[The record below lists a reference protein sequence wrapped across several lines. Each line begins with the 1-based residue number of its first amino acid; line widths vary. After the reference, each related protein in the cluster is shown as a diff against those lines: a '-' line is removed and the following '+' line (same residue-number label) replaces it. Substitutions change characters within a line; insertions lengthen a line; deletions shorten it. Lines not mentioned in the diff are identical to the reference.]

1 MEYLLQTEGL
11 SKQYGNVMALENLT
25 LKVPKGAI
33 YGLWGN
39 TGAGKT
45 TLLRLVCGLQ
55 RATKGFY
62 SLYGVEN
69 CKKELEQVRRRMG
82 TMVGETF
89 LYPELTAE
97 ENLRYQ
103 LLLRKGAGKGETAR
117 LLKAVGLS
125 GRSGEKVRRFSGGMK
140 KRLGLAMALAGEPDF
155 LLLDEPFCG
164 LEKEEVSEIQ
174 QLLFSQNQERGITFL
189 ITSKEA
195 WELEGIA
202 THLESLYQGMLGG
215 RSDG

>member
-11 SKQYGNVMALENLT
+11 SKQYGKVIALHNLT
-25 LKVPKGAI
+25 LKVPRGAI
-33 YGLWGN
+33 YGMWGN

-55 RATKGFY
+55 RATKGVY

-69 CKKELEQVRRRMG
+69 SRKELEMVRRRMG

-103 LLLRKGAGKGETAR
+103 LLMRKGVDQGETEG

-125 GRSGEKVRRFSGGMK
+125 ARRGEKVRGFSEGMK
-140 KRLGLAMALAGEPDF
+140 RRLGLAMALVGEPDF
-155 LLLDEPFCG
+155 LLLDEPFRG
-164 LEKEEVSEIQ
+164 LEKEEILEIQ
-174 QLLFSQNQERGITFL
+174 QLILRQNQERGITFL
-189 ITSKEA
+189 ITARENRM
-195 WELEGIA
+195 LEGIA
-202 THLESLYQGMLGG
+202 THLESLYQGTLGG
-215 RSDG
+215 ESHG

>member
-1 MEYLLQTEGL
+1 M
-11 SKQYGNVMALENLT
+11 
-25 LKVPKGAI
+25 
-33 YGLWGN
+33 
-39 TGAGKT
+39 
-45 TLLRLVCGLQ
+45 
-55 RATKGFY
+55 
-62 SLYGVEN
+62 
-69 CKKELEQVRRRMG
+69 
-82 TMVGETF
+82 
-89 LYPELTAE
+89 
-97 ENLRYQ
+97 
-103 LLLRKGAGKGETAR
+103 
-117 LLKAVGLS
+117 
-125 GRSGEKVRRFSGGMK
+125 RSFSGGMK